1 MARPVGLT
9 LPILAY
15 NTVHLQFLIK
25 LFSYHVHNWRLR
37 NIVRSQ
43 SAAKWVFWPRVD
55 EWRLRRAWRVAGQC
69 IWAVDCAIDHA
80 DSRLLTT
87 SDRWSRQQCC
97 WHASSQPVLSQS
109 QEDVR
114 SHRLCLAAHVAHRQI
129 PLSTVKLLRSQFH
142 SRHQP
147 TTQHP
152 HQQPLKHH
160 RFQHYECITS
170 VGSVT
175 CLQAWAT
182 FCLTLCCGYQVTEMD
197 KREVRAVVILK
208 KVLPFKGNDTKRHFW
223 W

>member
-1 MARPVGLT
+1 MCF
-9 LPILAY
+9 Y
-15 NTVHLQFLIK
+15 KKKVHFQLLIK
-25 LFSYHVHNWRLR
+25 LLAYRVQNWRPP
-37 NIVRSQ
+37 NIVHSQ
-43 SAAKWVFWPRVD
+43 SVANWVSWPRLY
-55 EWRLRRAWRVAGQC
+55 EWRLRGVWTVPGQC
-69 IWAVDCAIDHA
+69 LWVVVDCASDHA
-80 DSRLLTT
+80 DWWLLTT
-87 SDRWSRQQCC
+87 SDRWSREQCC
-97 WHASSQPVLSQS
+97 WHASSLPVLSQS

-114 SHRLCLAAHVAHRQI
+114 SHRLCHAAHVAHRQI

-142 SRHQP
+142 SRHP
-147 TTQHP
+147 TTPPAQHP

-182 FCLTLCCGYQVTEMD
+182 FCLTLCGGYQVTEMD

-208 KVLPFKGNDTKRHFW
+208 KVLPFKGNDTKRHCW